1 MVSISF
7 VQYHTFLL
15 IDFLNSFSIFIVP
28 FLKLVSSR
36 LKILVS
42 LFILSGEF
50 SWSLLGSGSSESSF
64 YLYFSSFLSLGE
76 KSVSTVVLD
85 NYLYVGASLCSF
97 CGFNI
102 FRVRGDF

>member
-76 KSVSTVVLD
+76 KSVSLLWSWITI
-85 NYLYVGASLCSF
+85 YMWEHLYVAFVGL
-97 CGFNI
+97 I
-102 FRVRGDF
+102 FLE